1 MIQFASLWL
10 LIIWHLIQPSLKTKT
25 SVINNQRTDSKS
37 ISVSKK
43 LVANAATSSK
53 IQEKVEKSFS
63 SKQSASTV
71 INEPVQDK
79 ACSFCKNNTVRITV
93 DAVAKRKSDRR
104 RSFTSI
110 LVSKSKVNRH
120 FFIFLL

>member
-1 MIQFASLWL
+1 MVTHYLAFYS
-10 LIIWHLIQPSLKTKT
+10 QPSLKTKT

-53 IQEKVEKSFS
+53 IQEKVEKSSS

-79 ACSFCKNNTVRITV
+79 VCSFCKNNTVRTTV